1 MFNAQCSILV
11 QTERNQAC
19 LNCRGAAE
27 NHEVILNFSQVLQ
40 YTLLTILSNKVSGCR
55 KFP

>member
-27 NHEVILNFSQVLQ
+27 NHEVILNFSQVHQ
-40 YTLLTILSNKVSGCR
+40 YTLLTILSNKVSVR
-55 KFP
+55 QRFP